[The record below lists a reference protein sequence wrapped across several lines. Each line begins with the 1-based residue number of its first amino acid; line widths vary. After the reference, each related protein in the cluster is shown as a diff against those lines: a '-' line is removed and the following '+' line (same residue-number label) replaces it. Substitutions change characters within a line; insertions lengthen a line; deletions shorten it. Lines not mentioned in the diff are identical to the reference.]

1 MSNAEFP
8 TWPVYSEDERKAVD
22 RVLQSGKSNYW
33 TGEEGKLFESEFA
46 AWCGVSHA
54 LCVCNGTIALELALR
69 GCGIGK
75 GDEVIVTPRSFL
87 ASAAAVVAV
96 GATPVFADV
105 ELNSGNLTVETI
117 LSVTTEKT
125 RGIVVVHIGGWP
137 AEMPEIMEFANSKN
151 INVIEDCAQA
161 HGAAIHGQKV
171 GTFGHASTFSF
182 CQDKIISTGG
192 EGGMVVTNDQAIRDT
207 VWSLRDFG
215 RDREAFLSNDHP
227 SGFRWLQHQ
236 FGTNARMT
244 EMQAAIGRCQLQ
256 KVDEWVAI
264 RNQNAS
270 AIEEQLQQIDGVVA
284 LPVPEHLRHAYYRV
298 NMLASDEQL
307 RDHLMTAL
315 NASGI
320 AATIGPCPE
329 IYREPAFERA
339 NLVPPTRLPVAE
351 ELGQRTISMPTYPGI
366 EHIIDCFSQV
376 NCQDIP

>member
-1 MSNAEFP
+1 MNQSAFP
-8 TWPVYSEDERKAVD
+8 TWPVYAEDERDAVE
-22 RVLQSGKSNYW
+22 RVLLSGKSNYW
-33 TGEEGKLFESEFA
+33 TGEEGKLFEQEFA

-117 LSVTTEKT
+117 SNVTTEKT
-125 RGIVVVHIGGWP
+125 RGIIAVHIGGWP
-137 AEMPEIMEFANSKN
+137 AEMPAIMEFATCKN
-151 INVIEDCAQA
+151 IKVIEDCAQA

-171 GTFGHASTFSF
+171 GTFGHASAFSF

-192 EGGMVVTNDQAIRDT
+192 EGGMVVTNDQAIRDMI
-207 VWSLRDFG
+207 WSLRDFG

-227 SGFRWLQHQ
+227 PGFRWLQHQ

-256 KVDEWVAI
+256 KVDGWIAL

-270 AIEEQLQQIDGVVA
+270 AIEEQLQQVDGVIA
-284 LPVPEHLRHAYYRV
+284 LPVPAHLRHAYYRV
-298 NMLASDEQL
+298 NMLASGVQL
-307 RDHLMTAL
+307 RDTLIRAL
-315 NASGI
+315 SSSGI

-329 IYREPAFERA
+329 IYREPAFA
-339 NLVPPTRLPVAE
+339 GAGFVPPSRLPVAE
-351 ELGQRTISMPTYPGI
+351 ELGRRTLSLPTYPGI
-366 EHIIDCFSQV
+366 ERAIDCISLV
-376 NCQDIP
+376 NCQDLP

>member
-8 TWPVYSEDERKAVD
+8 TWPVYAEDERDAVE
-22 RVLQSGKSNYW
+22 RVLLSGKSNYW

-105 ELNSGNLTVETI
+105 ELNSGNITVETI
-117 LSVTTEKT
+117 SKVTTEKT
-125 RGIVVVHIGGWP
+125 RGIIAVHIGGWP
-137 AEMPEIMEFANSKN
+137 AEMPAIMEFATCKN
-151 INVIEDCAQA
+151 IKVIEDCAQA
-161 HGAAIHGQKV
+161 HGAAIHGEKV
-171 GTFGHASTFSF
+171 GTFGHASAFSF

-207 VWSLRDFG
+207 IWSLRDFG
-215 RDREAFLSNDHP
+215 RDRKAFLSNDHP
-227 SGFRWLQHQ
+227 PGFRWLQHQ

-256 KVDEWVAI
+256 KVDGWVVQ
-264 RNQNAS
+264 RNLNAS
-270 AIEEQLQQIDGVVA
+270 AIEEQLQQVDGVVA
-284 LPVPEHLRHAYYRV
+284 LSVPEHLRHAYYRV

-307 RDHLMTAL
+307 RDHLIIAFK
-315 NASGI
+315 ASGI

-329 IYREPAFERA
+329 IYREPAFGSA
-339 NLVPPTRLPVAE
+339 NLTPPARLSIAE
-351 ELGQRTISMPTYPGI
+351 ELGLRTISLPTFPGI
-366 EHIIDCFSQV
+366 ENEIDRFSQV